1 MVVEVSVTGNSYHVD
16 RVYVAV
22 DCGLAVHP
30 DIIMQQMES
39 GIAYGLTAAMKAPV
53 TFKDGAV
60 EQSNFHD
67 LPILRI
73 DEMPA
78 VEVSIIP
85 SAEPPGGIGE
95 TGVPPITPA
104 LGNALFAATGKRLR
118 ELPFRLG

>member
-1 MVVEVSVTGNSYHVD
+1 MYVD
-16 RVYVAV
+16 ENIW
-22 DCGLAVHP
+22 LT
-30 DIIMQQMES
+30 QQMEG

-53 TFKDGAV
+53 TFKDGVV

-85 SAEPPGGIGE
+85 SSEPPGGIGE

-104 LGNALFAATGKRLR
+104 LGKALFAATGQRLR